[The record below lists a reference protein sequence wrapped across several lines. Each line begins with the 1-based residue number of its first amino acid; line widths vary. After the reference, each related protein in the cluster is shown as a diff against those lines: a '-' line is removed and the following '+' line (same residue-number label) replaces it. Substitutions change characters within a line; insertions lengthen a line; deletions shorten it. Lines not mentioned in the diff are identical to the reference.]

1 MHKYRQSQKDRQITN
16 LRWSRG
22 ETEPKTGLAVLFSK
36 AHDFTPT
43 PGWTHAVVKY
53 DIMTDVCKTKVHTG
67 AAQIKLNVNASNH
80 TLLHLD
86 IHLRLLNNV
95 TRPTSKNTPQ

>member
-1 MHKYRQSQKDRQITN
+1 MHKCRQSQKDRQITN

-22 ETEPKTGLAVLFSK
+22 ETAQKGLIVLFSK
-36 AHDFTPT
+36 AHNFTPT

-53 DIMTDVCKTKVHTG
+53 DIMTDVWKTKVHTG
-67 AAQIKLNVNASNH
+67 VAQIKLNVNASNL
-80 TLLHLD
+80 TLLYLD